1 MSENKRLNYTLAD
14 GLLVT
19 NYRVKKNVPLA
30 ICFVTDFT
38 ETERIV
44 IDIEGKRIVS
54 SNIAVSESDLA
65 ALIAAIQKG

>member
-1 MSENKRLNYTLAD
+1 
-14 GLLVT
+14 
-19 NYRVKKNVPLA
+19 
-30 ICFVTDFT
+30 VTDFT

-44 IDIEGKRIVS
+44 IDLEGKRIVS